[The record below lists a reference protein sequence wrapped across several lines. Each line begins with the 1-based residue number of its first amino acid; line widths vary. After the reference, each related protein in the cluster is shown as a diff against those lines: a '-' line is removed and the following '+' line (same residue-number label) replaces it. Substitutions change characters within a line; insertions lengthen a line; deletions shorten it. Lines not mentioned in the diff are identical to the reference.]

1 MQLLREQIARQRV
14 GTTDEGMNTR
24 YFPAHEREDLVKQL
38 EDSGEQVGDTKT
50 SGEYRTSLIP
60 IVSVQEQNRLTHA
73 LYVAPIVSRI
83 SSARPDNFNVSSC
96 FTVFLSEEKN
106 NDSYSYS
113 FDQIFYTMKLMLII
127 SGP

>member
-50 SGEYRTSLIP
+50 SGE
-60 IVSVQEQNRLTHA
+60 
-73 LYVAPIVSRI
+73 
-83 SSARPDNFNVSSC
+83 
-96 FTVFLSEEKN
+96 
-106 NDSYSYS
+106 
-113 FDQIFYTMKLMLII
+113 
-127 SGP
+127 